1 MRAYTVAAA
10 AVSLGI
16 SPKTLDNILIRYE
29 IAGVR
34 RARQGVSRRLTARAV
49 MTLDLALRLSRSTSI
64 PMGSALTLAARI
76 IQQSL
81 PSLELEQGITLSFD
95 LDLLQSRLDMR
106 LAEAVEVAPA
116 PRRGRPPVHSSV

>member
-16 SPKTLDNILIRYE
+16 SPKTLDNVLIRYE

-34 RARQGVSRRLTARAV
+34 RARQGVSRRLTAHAV
-49 MTLDLALRLSRSTSI
+49 MTLDLALRLSRSASI
-64 PMGSALTLAARI
+64 PLGTALTLAARVAQESVPAI
-76 IQQSL
+76 
-81 PSLELEQGITLSFD
+81 ELEKGITLSFD
-95 LDLLQSRLDMR
+95 LEILRQSLDAR

-116 PRRGRPPVHSSV
+116 PRRGRPPHR